1 MKNHYLL
8 ECCVDCAASA
18 LEAEKGGADRL
29 ELCSGLV
36 IGGLTPS
43 ASLLAQVKSKVHL
56 PVNVLIRP
64 RFGDFLYTREEME
77 LMRSDITLL
86 KEYGADGFVIGC
98 LRADGTL
105 DIEGLTFLMEAC
117 GSLPIT
123 LHRAFDMCRDPFTSL
138 EAARNLGITTI
149 LSSGQKNTCLEGL
162 ALLKALHE
170 KAVQS
175 TAHPVQIM
183 AGDGMDAQSI
193 SHFLRQTDITAF
205 HMSGK
210 KVTDSD
216 MTYRN
221 PMVSMG
227 TANLDEY
234 SIWQTDAEEVHKAKV
249 ELLNYFPASE
259 K

>member
-8 ECCVDCAASA
+8 ECCVDSAASA

-43 ASLLAQVKSKVHL
+43 PSLLAQVKSKVRL

-64 RFGDFLYTREEME
+64 RFGDFLYTREELEM
-77 LMRSDITLL
+77 MRSDISLL
-86 KEYGADGFVIGC
+86 REYGADGFVIGC
-98 LRADGTL
+98 LHADGTL
-105 DIEGLTFLMEAC
+105 DTQGIRFLTDAC
-117 GSLPIT
+117 GGLPVT
-123 LHRAFDMCRDPFTSL
+123 LHRAFDMCRDPFAAL
-138 EAARNLGITTI
+138 EEAGKLGITTI

-162 ALLKALHE
+162 SLLKALHE

-175 TAHPVQIM
+175 TAHPVRIM
-183 AGDGMDAQSI
+183 AGAGMDARSI
-193 SHFLRQTDITAF
+193 SRFLRQTGISAF

-210 KVTDSD
+210 KVSDSG

-234 SIWQTDAEEVHKAKV
+234 SIWQTDAEEVRKAKTV
-249 ELLNYFPASE
+249 LLNYLSASE